1 MTMSSDYIGLWRRLI
16 LFFICIIFDTL
27 ALFLKNKGVA
37 MSRRYII
44 TIAVLLIAFGSTWGF
59 SQKPKNESDPEHTYY
74 IVKTQKGV
82 DPEKLRD
89 IFAPHIL
96 DEIKLVSG
104 TTYRLKFKEDPGIK
118 ELQRLVKQKGGL
130 GIVEPDQKVL
140 MTNPMQ

>member
-1 MTMSSDYIGLWRRLI
+1 MSSDYIGLWRRLI
-16 LFFICIIFDTL
+16 LFFICIFFDTL

-37 MSRRYII
+37 MLRRYII
-44 TIAVLLIAFGSTWGF
+44 TITVLLLAFSSTWGF
-59 SQKPKNESDPEHTYY
+59 SQKPKDEIDSEHTYY